1 MDKCIQAL
9 PSTGSGIAPLL
20 YITALLLGV
29 GIISIRASRHNSG
42 RLMAVGLPIISVLS
56 FSAPSTQ
63 TIDDCPPK
71 EATATTIAGT
81 PSTTT
86 TLPAVTTTSIAATT
100 TTIATQSEL
109 KIVFLGQIR
118 RDGNSSFG
126 PLLAGNVI
134 VCPEDNADVPLCVTF
149 VPGRTP
155 DDFETRNLRIA
166 DEWQLISL
174 SCNLVRLYDRSV
186 TFDEAFEESVS
197 PIAATGTNSGLTT
210 RPLTN
215 SDTVYV
221 VADDEGC

>member
-1 MDKCIQAL
+1 
-9 PSTGSGIAPLL
+9 
-20 YITALLLGV
+20 
-29 GIISIRASRHNSG
+29 
-42 RLMAVGLPIISVLS
+42 VLS

-63 TIDDCPPK
+63 SIDDCPPK
-71 EATATTIAGT
+71 ETTATTIAST

-86 TLPAVTTTSIAATT
+86 TVPAVTTTSIAATT

-118 RDGNSSFG
+118 RDGASSFG

-134 VCPEDNADVPLCVTF
+134 FCPEDNADIPLCVTF
-149 VPGRTP
+149 SVALPQQP

-174 SCNLVRLYDRSV
+174 SCNNARLYDRSV
-186 TFDEAFEESVS
+186 TFAEAFNKSVS
-197 PIAATGTNSGLTT
+197 AIAEKGVGSGLTT